1 VLADTRAFERAGVFG
16 AAVVSVWTVQ
26 WRPRARRHHG
36 VRPKTLSWWRWQLG
50 RARKALT
57 SPRWIPVAVRQAPP
71 IAQTSTSLCV
81 VLPACELR
89 VGVGT
94 DPSYVGKLVA
104 SLRAC

>member
-1 VLADTRAFERAGVFG
+1 MKKTVPRREFWSKLIREVDAG
-16 AAVVSVWTVQ
+16 AAVDVVAK
-26 WRPRARRHHG
+26 RHG
-36 VRPKTLSWWRWQLG
+36 VRPKTLSFRRWQLG